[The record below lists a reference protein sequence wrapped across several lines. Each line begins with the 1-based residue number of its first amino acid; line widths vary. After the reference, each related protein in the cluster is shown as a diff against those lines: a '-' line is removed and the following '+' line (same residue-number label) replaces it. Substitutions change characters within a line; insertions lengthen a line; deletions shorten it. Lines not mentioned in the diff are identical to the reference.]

1 MPSAHALPNRIV
13 VIGGGITGLAAAH
26 RLIEKSQEAD
36 REVEIILLEAS
47 GRIGGVFGTE
57 QIDAYTI
64 ETGADSFITNKPGGI
79 ELAKRLG
86 MEDRLISP
94 NKEFQRSLILHRG
107 KTVVTPVG
115 FNLLA
120 PSQVW
125 PMLKTPLLSPLGK
138 VRMAAEFFV
147 PPNKSGEDESLAS
160 FVRRRFGQEMLDRIV
175 QPMVGGIYTS
185 DPETLSLKAT
195 LPRFVEM
202 ERERGSLIKGLRKKS
217 KREKQ
222 SKHASG
228 ARYGLFATPKAG
240 MSDLLNTLLAAIQ
253 DRVAVRLNTKVTS
266 LAKTSTGYS
275 LQVEGGETIEASAVI
290 LALPTY
296 RSAELL
302 TTISTQ
308 LSGALQEIEYASSA
322 ILVSGHNLADIKH
335 PLNAFGLVIPHIENR
350 KILAVSFLSRKFPQR
365 APEGKAI
372 LRTFIG
378 GAMQPEEIEKTDRQV
393 IESALTELNE
403 ILGVSGTPDFTRLVR
418 YNRAMPQFSV
428 GHLDRLATIR
438 ELASQFPKIGL
449 AGNGYEGVGVP
460 DCITSGE
467 AAANSVW
474 DSVQTG

>member
-1 MPSAHALPNRIV
+1 MSVDPSRRIV

-26 RLIEKSQEAD
+26 RLVEKSQTANQS
-36 REVEIILLEAS
+36 VEIVLLEAS
-47 GRIGGVFGTE
+47 GRVGGVFGTE
-57 QIDAYTI
+57 QIGNYTI

-107 KTVVTPVG
+107 ETVVTPVG

-138 VRMAAEFFV
+138 ARMAAEYFV
-147 PPNKSGEDESLAS
+147 PRKQNEEDESLAS

-185 DPETLSLKAT
+185 DPESLSLKAT

-202 ERERGSLIKGLRKKS
+202 ERKYGSLIKGLRKKS
-217 KREKQ
+217 KKEKQ
-222 SKHASG
+222 SKQASG
-228 ARYGLFATPKAG
+228 ARYGLFATPEAG

-253 DRVAVRLNTKVTS
+253 DRVQVRLNTKVTS
-266 LAKTSTGYS
+266 LSNNENGYS
-275 LQVEGGETIEASAVI
+275 LDFEGGETIEASAVV

-302 TTISTQ
+302 SSISQ
-308 LSGALQEIEYASSA
+308 ELSDTLKQIEYASSA
-322 ILVSGHNLADIKH
+322 ILVSGHSLANIEH

-378 GAMQPEEIEKTDRQV
+378 GAMQPEEIEKSDEQV
-393 IESALTELNE
+393 IETALSELKA
-403 ILGVSGTPDFTRLVR
+403 ILGVSGTPEFTRLVR

-428 GHLDRLATIR
+428 GHLERLATIR

-449 AGNGYEGVGVP
+449 AGNGYEGVGIP

-467 AAANSVW
+467 VAANSVW
-474 DSVQTG
+474 GSVQIG